1 MATLN
6 TQVLVDKLAKLNSS
20 QQSIETLSAW
30 CTFHR
35 KAARQVVSVWDAEFA
50 KASVPKRL
58 ALTYLA
64 NDILQNSRKK
74 GPEFVMEFFRVLPKA
89 MKHLLKHGD
98 AKVAKAVNRI
108 LQIWEERK
116 VRSPL
121 LLSSQ
126 PVQLCSVN
134 LLLPCKGNRHDP
146 HGPIIEIVDTLHSNH
161 HEGLLAQAACRM
173 LTCCIRESLT
183 RIYLF
188 IWGEKGAL
196 EGE

>member
-50 KASVPKRL
+50 KASVPKKL

-98 AKVAKAVNRI
+98 AKVAKAVTRI

-116 VRSPL
+116 VNPF
-121 LLSSQ
+121 
-126 PVQLCSVN
+126 QLFMAQTVWLELEMSV
-134 LLLPCKGNRHDP
+134 
-146 HGPIIEIVDTLHSNH
+146 
-161 HEGLLAQAACRM
+161 AC
-173 LTCCIRESLT
+173 
-183 RIYLF
+183 
-188 IWGEKGAL
+188 
-196 EGE
+196 

>member
-116 VRSPL
+116 V
-121 LLSSQ
+121 
-126 PVQLCSVN
+126 
-134 LLLPCKGNRHDP
+134 
-146 HGPIIEIVDTLHSNH
+146 
-161 HEGLLAQAACRM
+161 
-173 LTCCIRESLT
+173 
-183 RIYLF
+183 
-188 IWGEKGAL
+188 
-196 EGE
+196 